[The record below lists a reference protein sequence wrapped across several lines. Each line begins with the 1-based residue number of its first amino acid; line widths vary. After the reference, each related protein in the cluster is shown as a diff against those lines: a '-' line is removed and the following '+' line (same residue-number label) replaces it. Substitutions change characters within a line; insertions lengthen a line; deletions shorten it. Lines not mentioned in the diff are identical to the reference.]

1 MGTLTARG
9 VVVPLLTP
17 LLPDEGLDRQAFEKL
32 ILHVVNGGVDGLFVL
47 GTAGEFCRLPDTVAM
62 HVVET
67 ALRCGG
73 GQKPI
78 YVGVSDCGAKK
89 VVEKARVM
97 EGMGADAFVLTLPI
111 YYPARSPKEQRI
123 FFEQVCEQVHRP
135 VVLYNLPDI
144 FGMDIDLGVIESLA
158 KDRLIAGIKDSGGNI
173 RYVSKLLDIRKEYPL
188 SVLIGEERLILES
201 LRMGADGAVP
211 SLANVHPKLF
221 RRLIDSVAAKEL
233 PLALRLQKTLDH
245 INRTINGC
253 TPTRL
258 APVYARKVLLEA
270 MGIGSARMAQPSIA
284 LDESQKRAIVEA
296 VAGIWAQADLG

>member
-62 HVVET
+62 QAVET

-78 YVGVSDCGAKK
+78 YVGVSDCGVKK
-89 VVEKARVM
+89 VVEKARIM

-123 FFEQVCEQVHRP
+123 FFEQVCQQVRRP

-158 KDRLIAGIKDSGGNI
+158 KDRLIAGVKDSGGNI

-211 SLANVHPKLF
+211 SMANVYPKLL

-245 INRTINGC
+245 INRAINGC

-296 VAGIWAQADLG
+296 VAGIWAQADIG